1 MEKSP
6 LAAWLELCM
15 MPAKFQAALIG
26 GMMTGALQASTAL
39 TLGTTGR
46 RRSTAN
52 LTLVASNNWAPKRK
66 STAILSVVPN

>member
-6 LAAWLELCM
+6 MAAWLELCM
-15 MPAKFQAALIG
+15 MPAAIMG
-26 GMMTGALQASTAL
+26 SMMTGALQASTAL

-46 RRSTAN
+46 RRSTAK

-66 STAILSVVPN
+66 STAILSVVPH